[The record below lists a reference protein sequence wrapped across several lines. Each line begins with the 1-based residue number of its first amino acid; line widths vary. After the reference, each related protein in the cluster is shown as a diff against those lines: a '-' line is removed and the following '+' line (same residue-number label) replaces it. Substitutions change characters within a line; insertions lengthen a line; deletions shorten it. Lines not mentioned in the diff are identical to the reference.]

1 MPTGYTSDLYDL
13 KPVTRNEFILKCAR
27 AFGATIEQRDDPLS
41 VLPKPRIARTEYM
54 DSNILR
60 AKRERR
66 EAVQWTKE
74 EAIAQAK
81 KKNDESLAY
90 WEEANKKALARR
102 RNYERILAEVDAWTP
117 PTPDHVELKNF
128 MIDQLRSS
136 IEWDCKMYDPP
147 TPTTGEEYRHSVM
160 QQADRDV
167 EYYTKER
174 QAEID
179 RASGSNGWITSLYNS
194 LENYERIS

>member
-13 KPVTRNEFILKCAR
+13 KPTTRNEFILQCAR
-27 AFGATIEQRDDPLS
+27 AFGATIMQRDDPLS
-41 VLPKPRIARTEYM
+41 DPPKPRVPRTEYM

-60 AKRERR
+60 AKRERL
-66 EAVQWTKE
+66 EARRWSKE

-102 RNYERILAEVDAWTP
+102 RNYERMLAEVDAWTP

-147 TPTTGEEYRHSVM
+147 TPTTGEEYRKSVI
-160 QQADRDV
+160 QQAERDV
-167 EYYTKER
+167 DYYIQQR

-179 RASGSNGWITSLYNS
+179 RANGANGWITALYDS
-194 LENYERIS
+194 LES